1 MNEKLNMLFR
11 FRDNLKEVIKW
22 EWTEQTRNEL
32 KARLETIEGE
42 LYAQSDDNRR
52 VQGTISKEI
61 EQTHKD
67 NSFYQGG
74 R

>member
-1 MNEKLNMLFR
+1 MNEKLNLLFR

-32 KARLETIEGE
+32 KARLETIESE
-42 LYAQSDDNRR
+42 IYAQSDDNRR
-52 VQGTISKEI
+52 VQSTISKEV
-61 EQTHKD
+61 EQTAKD
-67 NSFYQGG
+67 NSFYQG